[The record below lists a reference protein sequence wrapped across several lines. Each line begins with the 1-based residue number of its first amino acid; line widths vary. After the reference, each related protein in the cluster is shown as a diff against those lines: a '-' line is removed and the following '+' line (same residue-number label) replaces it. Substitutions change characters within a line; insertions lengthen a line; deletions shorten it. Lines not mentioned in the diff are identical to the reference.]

1 MGSELILTREKDE
14 LSGIQTAEKKLTRG
28 TCGAVQIR
36 KYGGLRLHFREVAT
50 DESMI
55 TGGSFGN
62 ALFRAERWGR
72 LYCSPEKRPK
82 TCGDKL

>member
-1 MGSELILTREKDE
+1 MDMEPELIMTTEKDE
-14 LSGIQTAEKKLTRG
+14 LSGTQTAEKELTRA

-36 KYGGLRLHFREVAT
+36 KYGGLRLLFREVAT

-72 LYCSPEKRPK
+72 
-82 TCGDKL
+82 